1 MEEDNAKNTK
11 RDLPPPYRQSH
22 QAGDRDADSRPTI
35 TVKLSHR
42 HHIPEV
48 MKVCT
53 VGGPMGDIEFKER
66 VKGKDY
72 KCRSCGEK
80 FKGVGRRPVCP
91 SCQSEDVA
99 PE

>member
-1 MEEDNAKNTK
+1 MC
-11 RDLPPPYRQSH
+11 S
-22 QAGDRDADSRPTI
+22 
-35 TVKLSHR
+35 
-42 HHIPEV
+42 
-48 MKVCT
+48 
-53 VGGPMGDIEFKER
+53 VGGPMDVDYKER

-80 FKGVGRRPVCP
+80 FKGVGKHPVCP